1 MTYNIYHGE
10 QAYEPGKSNLQEVAR
25 VINTYKPDFVAIQ
38 EVDSLTGRSA
48 ELNDCKAQELL
59 KKLGALN
66 EMAGVFG
73 RAMDYD
79 GGGYGEDIVSRHPST
94 AIPRSEERRV
104 VQECVRTCRSRRSP
118 YQ

>member
-48 ELNDCKAQELL
+48 EFNDGKDQELIKTL
-59 KKLGALN
+59 APLN
-66 EMAGVFG
+66 GMAGFCGKALHLQEVG
-73 RAMDYD
+73 S
-79 GGGYGEDIVSRHPST
+79 GEGI
-94 AIPRSEERRV
+94 IPRH
-104 VQECVRTCRSRRSP
+104 RTTEVTNNIP
-118 YQ
+118 NPQ